1 MGANAVVVVLA
12 SLATFAA
19 IFPAT
24 RYVMEWPT
32 QSQQLDS
39 IIDTRFAGE
48 PVLDES
54 WWQHRL
60 LRRMPD
66 ATAAEL
72 DAGKAYGDQS
82 SQEDGTVIVES
93 SLVKPNDRDTASKRA
108 IKSKDAD
115 NADDRDRNSLSPAE
129 WAKVV
134 RERPTSFHVP
144 IFESVSCT
152 HICTPTARSELK
164 M

>member
-1 MGANAVVVVLA
+1 MGANTVLVVLA

-19 IFPAT
+19 IFPVT

-32 QSQQLDS
+32 RPRLPDS
-39 IIDTRFAGE
+39 TVDTPRFAGE

-66 ATAAEL
+66 GTEVAL
-72 DAGKAYGDQS
+72 GAGKAPDDR

-93 SLVKPNDRDTASKRA
+93 SMAKLSRGTASNQGNQ
-108 IKSKDAD
+108 SNDKDP
-115 NADDRDRNSLSPAE
+115 ADDRERNHLSPAE

-134 RERPTSFHVP
+134 RQRSTEHACV
-144 IFESVSCT
+144 FESILSAPTPRLCT
-152 HICTPTARSELK
+152 MPDLAFVC
-164 M
+164 

>member
-32 QSQQLDS
+32 QSQLPDS
-39 IIDTRFAGE
+39 SIDTPRFAGE

-54 WWQHRL
+54 WWHHRL

-66 ATAAEL
+66 ATTVEL
-72 DAGKAYGDQS
+72 GAGKAPDDRS

-93 SLVKPNDRDTASKRA
+93 SLVKSTDRDTASKHA
-108 IKSKDAD
+108 IKSKNTD
-115 NADDRDRNSLSPAE
+115 NADDRDGNSLSAAE

-144 IFESVSCT
+144 IFESRLCT
-152 HICTPTARSELK
+152 YIYTLCTLCWL
-164 M
+164 